1 MPRTMMSM
9 ASVTMKALRRRR
21 TTIKPL
27 MKPMRPPTSST
38 TRMPTKVGSSKP
50 KPKLAAGTTTMAPI
64 AGANPYTDSSD
75 RSNLPVMMTSD
86 SASTTRASAADE
98 VRMVLILPEVR
109 KTGLTIVP
117 IMTSRASAGSSAR
130 SRRRATTILVA
141 VGAIRAVPHDQN
153 AVACPE
159 IFQLAADHQDR
170 FALPPHVLDDLK
182 QRFLRLHVDARGR
195 VHQDQD

>member
-1 MPRTMMSM
+1 MMSM

-21 TTIKPL
+21 TTMKPL

-141 VGAIRAVPHDQN
+141 VGAIRAPAAIGIGLLLFATLISPRSKPRERCRSIPPRVPRR
-153 AVACPE
+153 PRR
-159 IFQLAADHQDR
+159 AA
-170 FALPPHVLDDLK
+170 
-182 QRFLRLHVDARGR
+182 
-195 VHQDQD
+195 